1 MLNIPSYVH
10 AVQVLFGVQIKSFLM
25 YSFVSTLGESVTQCL
40 VKHVACLN
48 TERWSTERIK

>member
-25 YSFVSTLGESVTQCL
+25 YSFVSTLGESITQCL